1 MAFLLTRTSLEEL
14 KTDVKVTGA
23 CPYRTGGWN
32 RSREPDLW
40 AEQSRIRSMRPG
52 ESMVTSGKEFDC
64 KFGIITVPP
73 IWEGGSRKEALHLA
87 ACYDSALRMAHKRRC
102 KSIAFPLLSGDCNG
116 FPRDLAFSTAVQ
128 TIGEF
133 LTKHELTVYLSVKDA
148 WVQNLKKP
156 EIPGLQDLPQEKTLS
171 PQEQF
176 LLAIGAKTAAPVES
190 APVEPPVKAPRGFPF
205 LKPKSLSQMVE
216 NPGDSFSEALL
227 KAIDER
233 GLKDPQVY
241 QKANLDRRL
250 FSKIRG
256 NAHYQPS
263 KTTALALCVALE
275 LSVEETEEL
284 LKKAGLALSDCDA
297 FDIILK
303 FYIEQG
309 NYDIYEINQALFA
322 YDQPILGAG

>member
-1 MAFLLTRTSLEEL
+1 M
-14 KTDVKVTGA
+14 
-23 CPYRTGGWN
+23 
-32 RSREPDLW
+32 
-40 AEQSRIRSMRPG
+40 
-52 ESMVTSGKEFDC
+52 TSGKEFDS
-64 KFGIITVPP
+64 KFGIIAVPP
-73 IWEGGSRKEALHLA
+73 IWEGGSRKETLHLA
-87 ACYDSALRMAHKRRC
+87 ACYDSALRLAHKRRC
-102 KSIAFPLLSGDCNG
+102 RTIAFPLLSGDCNG
-116 FPRDLAFSTAVQ
+116 FPRDLAFSAAVE

-133 LTKHELTVYLSVKDA
+133 LQKHELTVYLSVRDA
-148 WVQNLKKP
+148 WAQHLKKP
-156 EIPGLQDLPQEKTLS
+156 EIPGLQDLPQEKALS

-176 LLAIGAKTAAPVES
+176 LLAIGAKTAPPAES
-190 APVEPPVKAPRGFPF
+190 RAADTSPKAPKGFSF
-205 LKPKSLSQMVE
+205 LKPKNLSQMVE
-216 NPGDSFSEALL
+216 NPGESFSQALL

-263 KTTALALCVALE
+263 KATALALCVALE
-275 LSVEETEEL
+275 LSMEETEEM

-309 NYDIYEINQALFA
+309 NYNIYEINQALFA